1 MVDKCRRGDMVHS
14 DMLNKPTKH
23 KPRYFKL
30 PDTLPRCGVHWHRP
44 DSDATLKRM
53 LGNAMHLP
61 SAGIV
66 LMVAL
71 GSVQPHRQLFV

>member
-1 MVDKCRRGDMVHS
+1 MVDEGRRGDMVHS
-14 DMLNKPTKH
+14 DMLSKSTNH
-23 KPRYFKL
+23 KPRHFEL
-30 PDTLPRCGVHWHRP
+30 PDTFPRCGVHWQRP

-71 GSVQPHRQLFV
+71 GSVQPHRNLFV